1 MMVLLSDPFA
11 GQYAYDV
18 EKVNIY
24 FIGYISE

>member
-24 FIGYISE
+24 FVGISE